1 LSIPAHTQL
10 LGRDEISPKRRLATS
25 FSIRFAGSANRRRI
39 AKDDPATPSEHLDLD
54 ERNPRLASGRS
65 RLAVLAR
72 DLLEPSASRAL
83 EVTMATTFF
92 FRSGEIELPEEPA
105 RLRSHAALVRALLD
119 EVERIAPAP
128 IVSPGGSQA
137 ALFTALSD
145 QLAEEVG
152 RLGCR
157 MLECAAAMT
166 GMLSRPAAGQRGN
179 G

>member
-1 LSIPAHTQL
+1 LNE
-10 LGRDEISPKRRLATS
+10 RNRRLASCRT
-25 FSIRFAGSANRRRI
+25 
-39 AKDDPATPSEHLDLD
+39 
-54 ERNPRLASGRS
+54 

-72 DLLEPSASRAL
+72 DLLEQSASRAL

-119 EVERIAPAP
+119 EIERLAP
-128 IVSPGGSQA
+128 ISSRGSDV
-137 ALFTALSD
+137 ALFNALSD
-145 QLAEEVG
+145 QLAEEIG

-166 GMLSRPAAGQRGN
+166 GMPSRPAAGQN
-179 G
+179 GSGSEDALARLPRVTPSASRW